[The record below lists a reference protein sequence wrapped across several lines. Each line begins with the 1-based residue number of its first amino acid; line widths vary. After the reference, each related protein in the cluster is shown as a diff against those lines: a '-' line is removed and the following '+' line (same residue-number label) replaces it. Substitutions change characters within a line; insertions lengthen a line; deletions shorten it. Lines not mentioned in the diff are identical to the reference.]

1 MGQDGSQLR
10 LPLPSPAGQ
19 KRSNQKVKVEMY
31 SRSGRVDKRAPL
43 AVAVRITSLEH
54 HGRVDSGLSQNVS
67 PFGLR
72 VLVGNQWAPN
82 EPVQVESPPGVFR
95 SRAWIVYCQSAQDG
109 EFAVGLRLLT
119 PQPSWTPN
127 GARPVSGK

>member
-1 MGQDGSQLR
+1 
-10 LPLPSPAGQ
+10 
-19 KRSNQKVKVEMY
+19 MY
-31 SRSGRVDKRAPL
+31 SRSGRVEKRTPV
-43 AVAVRITSLEH
+43 AVTVRITSLEH
-54 HGRVDSGLSQNVS
+54 HGLADSGTTQNVS

-119 PQPSWTPN
+119 PQRSWTPN
-127 GARPVSGK
+127 GGSAASGK

>member
-1 MGQDGSQLR
+1 
-10 LPLPSPAGQ
+10 
-19 KRSNQKVKVEMY
+19 MY
-31 SRSGRVDKRAPL
+31 SRSGRIEKRAPV
-43 AVAVRITSLEH
+43 AVTVRITSLER
-54 HGRVDSGLSQNVS
+54 HGLADSGMTQNVS

-72 VLVGNQWAPN
+72 VLVGNQWSQY
-82 EPVQVESPPGVFR
+82 EPVEVESPPGVFR

-127 GARPVSGK
+127 GARAVSGK